1 MVFTTGSSKAIKM
14 EEKMPE
20 KYILREL
27 SRYQIGTFAYIIHR
41 HALLRPDKEA
51 YVYGSERLTYAE
63 YNGKVNSLVNA
74 LQKLGVK
81 KGDPIGILSWNCL
94 DYVIVYGAAMKGGY
108 ILSRFNPRLGAEE
121 LEHIIKYSEVNTLFV
136 GPEMVAVIESIRS
149 KIPGVKNIISVEER
163 AENMMFIN
171 DIIDSHSDKEP
182 DIHVVEDDEFFIIYT
197 SGTTGLPRGAVYSHR
212 EAWDDTR
219 TYIINLGIQPDD
231 RHIQVSPMF
240 HIAGDTMLRSILYV
254 GGCNIIMKTFD
265 AEATLQLIQREK
277 ATHISIVPT
286 HLVAMLAV
294 PDVKKYDVSSLKY
307 IWYGGSPMPLEV
319 LKQGLATFGNVFG
332 QGYGMSESGPAICH
346 LPKEDHNVL
355 GKPEESRL
363 TSAGQPDIGVQ
374 VRIVDENNNDV
385 GTGEMGEII
394 VRSQHLM
401 LRYWNQPEDTSNTII
416 DGWLH
421 TGDIGCYDE
430 KGYIFIV
437 DRKKD
442 KIITGG
448 ENVFPREVEEILY
461 RHPDVHEA
469 AIIGIPDP
477 YWVEK
482 VHAVVTLKEGA
493 SCTAEELIA
502 FCKKNLAGY
511 KSPKSVE
518 FMDALPKNAS
528 GKILKRKLR
537 EKYLK

>member
-1 MVFTTGSSKAIKM
+1 MPTGQ
-14 EEKMPE
+14 
-20 KYILREL
+20 ILKEL
-27 SRYQIGTFAYIIHR
+27 SRYKIGTFAYIIHR
-41 HALLRPDKEA
+41 HSLLRPDKEA
-51 YVYGSERLTYAE
+51 FVYGEQRLTYAE
-63 YNGKVNSLVNA
+63 FNAKVNSLIHA
-74 LQKLGVK
+74 LQELGVK

-108 ILSRFNPRLGAEE
+108 ILSRFNPRLGTEE
-121 LEHIIKYSEVNTLFV
+121 LEHLISYSEVNTLFV
-136 GPEMVAVIESIRS
+136 GLELVAVTESIRS
-149 KIPGVKNIISVEER
+149 KMPGVKNYISLEEP
-163 AENMMFIN
+163 AKDMIYIN
-171 DIIDSHSDKEP
+171 DLLDSNSTEEP
-182 DIHVVEDDEFFIIYT
+182 DIQIEEDDEFFIIYT

-212 EAWDDTR
+212 EAWDDCR
-219 TYIINLGIQPDD
+219 IYIINQSIQPDD

-240 HIAGDTMLRSILYV
+240 HIAGDTMVRSLIYI
-254 GGCNIIMKTFD
+254 GACNIITKFFD
-265 AEATLQLIQREK
+265 AEATLKLIQDEK

-286 HLVAMLAV
+286 HLVAMLGV
-294 PDVKKYDVSSLKY
+294 PDVKKYDVSSLKF

-319 LKQGLATFGNVFG
+319 LKRGLATFGNVFG
-332 QGYGMSESGPAICH
+332 QGYGMTESGPAICH
-346 LPKEDHNVL
+346 LAKEDHDAL
-355 GKPEESRL
+355 GKPEEKRL
-363 TSAGQPDIGVQ
+363 SSAGQPDIGVQ
-374 VRIVDENNNDV
+374 VRIVDDKDNDV
-385 GTGEMGEII
+385 SPGEMGEII
-394 VRSQHLM
+394 VRSKHNM
-401 LRYWNQPEDTSNTII
+401 IEYWKKPEDTSDTII

-430 KGYIFIV
+430 NGYIYIV

-482 VHAVVTLKEGA
+482 VHAVVSLNKGA

-502 FCKKNLAGY
+502 FCKKNMAGY

-518 FMDALPKNAS
+518 FMDALPKNAA
-528 GKILKRKLR
+528 GKIMKRELR
-537 EKYLK
+537 EKYWADSGRKI